1 MAQQDEQIT
10 LSPKLIFQKLIQI
23 KDVVFKNWWL
33 ILLITAIGAAIGYYV
48 DSKKNKR
55 TQYVAKI
62 IFSVSGAGGSQDMG
76 GLGSLLGMA
85 GGSSGDASL
94 FKGENLF
101 YIIKTR
107 PVLEKA
113 LLSKLKLPNGKEDYF
128 INVYLDST
136 FIRQDNWEEIAPE
149 WTKIRI
155 SHDSREKMPPKDR
168 DVFDSALLE
177 IRDTELFI
185 TQPDV
190 RTAFYQLLVEMDNEY
205 VSKTFAELIL
215 KTVEEVYQ
223 DNQTKKSK
231 QMKDILEERVA
242 QISAQLNNTE
252 SRLAQTT
259 AINTDAVVPTAKV
272 NESRLT
278 RSSTFLTSLYLEA
291 SRNLENIKMS
301 IIKEAPLFT
310 IHEPASLPLETR
322 LFTRENTK
330 FGIAL
335 GLLVAIIA
343 ALVKDTYQAA
353 LRDMKKSK

>member
-10 LSPKLIFQKLIQI
+10 LSPKLIFQKLIQT
-23 KDVVFKNWWL
+23 KDIVIKNWWL
-33 ILLITAIGAAIGYYV
+33 IILITGIGAAIGYYV

-62 IFSVSGAGGSQDMG
+62 VFSISGSGGGQDMG

-85 GGSSGDASL
+85 GGGSGDASL
-94 FKGENLF
+94 FRGENLF
-101 YIIKTR
+101 YIMKTR

-113 LLSKLKLPNGKEDYF
+113 LLSKVKLNNGTEDYF
-128 INVYLDST
+128 LNVYLDST
-136 FIRQDNWEEIAPE
+136 FIRQDEWAEIAE
-149 WTKIRI
+149 GWLKVRMTK
-155 SHDSREKMPPKDR
+155 DSRAQMAKTER
-168 DVFDSALLE
+168 DVFDNALLK
-177 IRDTELFI
+177 IRDRELFI
-185 TQPDV
+185 AQPDV
-190 RTAFYQLLVEMDNEY
+190 RTAFYQLLIEMDNEF

-231 QMKDILEERVA
+231 EMKKVLEDRVA
-242 QISAQLNNTE
+242 QISGQLNNTE

-259 AINTDAVVPTAKV
+259 AINTDAVIPTAKV
-272 NESRLT
+272 NETRLT

-291 SRNLENIKMS
+291 SRNLENVKMS
-301 IIKEAPLFT
+301 IIKESPLFT
-310 IHEPASLPLETR
+310 VHEPPLLPLETK

-335 GLLVAIIA
+335 GLLVAIVV
-343 ALVKDTYQAA
+343 ALAKDTYQAA
-353 LRDMKKSK
+353 LKDMKKQ